1 MSRHPVH
8 YPAGVRKRGFSL
20 QVVMCLSEVTMYASW
35 LLEDEVGSGTLR
47 AQSQRCSGLR
57 PLQDS
62 RVEMAVRA
70 MIKTIKAS
78 SEHAGLGLEMPCRY
92 CDEVHLLTWAG
103 LHGRELAGHL
113 EKLRCLHFRSWA
125 QLPNI
130 ARLRTVCGCLRAYF
144 YK

>member
-1 MSRHPVH
+1 MH

-78 SEHAGLGLEMPCRY
+78 SEHAGLGLAMPCRY

-130 ARLRTVCGCLRAYF
+130 ARLRTVCGFLRAYK